1 MSLKIL
7 PPKLENLNKFPEDI
21 KVLLIKLYENKES
34 NNKEIILS
42 NFFLSYSENNNIKTI
57 SEKLKFDR
65 NKKSFLIPL
74 DFNNIYSLFTK
85 EFIIN
90 KQNEEENKNI
100 NKEKSEKKD
109 LSILSLKNKEEKSQ
123 NLRRSTRI
131 RYKKHDE
138 DQIFIDEKP
147 KNKKKTLLKKKRKE
161 DTQNEILNLSNS
173 HISSI
178 SQSEN
183 SEKITNKK
191 NLISRGNTLGLKEI
205 SNKVKEIMKRKG
217 QTTYKEISDE
227 IVAEIKGKGIKDE
240 KNIRRRIYDA
250 LNVMKSINLF
260 QKDKGTKKIMWNYSE
275 GKNYVIPIDNN
286 LIKKNCDREY
296 IEKINILNNEI
307 SIKQK
312 ALKVLSEE
320 LSSLKSTIERNK
332 QINMNVD
339 ENTKIYFPFLII
351 EFPRFENYENEDE
364 ENKVKVSMNESTTKA
379 HFGFNSANK
388 LYGDLD
394 ALTKIRNSSN

>member
-21 KVLLIKLYENKES
+21 KALLIKLCENKES

-332 QINMNVD
+332 QINMNID

-351 EFPRFENYENEDE
+351 EFPRLENYENEDE
-364 ENKVKVSMNESTTKA
+364 ENKVKVSMNESRTKA

>member
-21 KVLLIKLYENKES
+21 KALLIKLYENKES

-85 EFIIN
+85 EFITN
-90 KQNEEENKNI
+90 KQKEEENKII
-100 NKEKSEKKD
+100 NKEKGEKKD
-109 LSILSLKNKEEKSQ
+109 LSIPSLKNKEEKSS

-138 DQIFIDEKP
+138 DQIFINEKP

-161 DTQNEILNLSNS
+161 ETTNENLNKSNS

-183 SEKITNKK
+183 SENITNKK

-260 QKDKGTKKIMWNYSE
+260 QKDKGTKKIMWNYSK

-286 LIKKNCDREY
+286 FIKKNSDREY
-296 IEKINILNNEI
+296 IEKINLLNNEI

-364 ENKVKVSMNESTTKA
+364 ENKVKVSMNESRTKA

-394 ALTKIRNSSN
+394 ALTKIRDSSN

>member
-21 KVLLIKLYENKES
+21 KALLIKLFENKES

-90 KQNEEENKNI
+90 KENKEENNNLNI
-100 NKEKSEKKD
+100 EQSEKKD
-109 LSILSLKNKEEKSQ
+109 LNIPSLKNKEEKSEI
-123 NLRRSTRI
+123 LRRSTRI

-161 DTQNEILNLSNS
+161 EITNENLNKSNS

-183 SEKITNKK
+183 SENITNKK

-286 LIKKNCDREY
+286 YIKKNSDREY
-296 IEKINILNNEI
+296 IEKMNMINNEI

-364 ENKVKVSMNESTTKA
+364 ENKVKVSMNESRTKA

-394 ALTKIRNSSN
+394 ALTKIRDSSN

>member
-21 KVLLIKLYENKES
+21 KALLIKLFENKES

-90 KQNEEENKNI
+90 KENKEENNNLNI
-100 NKEKSEKKD
+100 EQSEKKD
-109 LSILSLKNKEEKSQ
+109 LNIPSLKNKEEKSEI
-123 NLRRSTRI
+123 LRRSTRI
-131 RYKKHDE
+131 RYKKYDE
-138 DQIFIDEKP
+138 NEIIYEDKFR
-147 KNKKKTLLKKKRKE
+147 KNKKTLLKKKRKE
-161 DTQNEILNLSNS
+161 LNINKLNS
-173 HISSI
+173 SF

-183 SEKITNKK
+183 SDNLNKK
-191 NLISRGNTLGLKEI
+191 NILNSRTNTLGLKEI

-227 IVAEIKGKGIKDE
+227 IVSEIKGKGIKDE

-260 QKDKGTKKIMWNYSE
+260 QKEKGSKKIMWNYSE
-275 GKNYVIPIDNN
+275 GKNYIVPFENN
-286 LIKKNCDREY
+286 NIFNKKNYDKDY
-296 IEKINILNNEI
+296 YDKINDLNNDI
-307 SIKQK
+307 SIKK
-312 ALKVLSEE
+312 KTLKVLSKE
-320 LSSLKSTIERNK
+320 LNSLKFIIERNK
-332 QINMNVD
+332 KNNINID

-351 EFPRFENYENEDE
+351 EFPKNLNNQNEDE
-364 ENKVKVSMNESTTKA
+364 ENKIKVSMNENRTKA
-379 HFGFNSANK
+379 HFGFNAANK

-394 ALTKIRNSSN
+394 ALSKIRKYSN

>member
-7 PPKLENLNKFPEDI
+7 PPKLENLNSFPENI
-21 KVLLIKLYENKES
+21 KVLLIKLFEEKES
-34 NNKEIILS
+34 KNRELILS
-42 NFFLSYSENNNIKTI
+42 NFFKLNSENINIKNI
-57 SEKLKFDR
+57 FEKLKFDK
-65 NKKSFLIPL
+65 NKNTFSNPL
-74 DFNNIYSLFTK
+74 DLNNIYSVFKNELSSNNENTK
-85 EFIIN
+85 
-90 KQNEEENKNI
+90 KNEE
-100 NKEKSEKKD
+100 KEKKKEIIIPK
-109 LSILSLKNKEEKSQ
+109 LKEEK
-123 NLRRSTRI
+123 NEKLRRSTRI
-131 RYKKHDE
+131 RYKKYDE
-138 DQIFIDEKP
+138 DEIIYEDKFR
-147 KNKKKTLLKKKRKE
+147 KNKKTLLKKKRKE
-161 DTQNEILNLSNS
+161 LNINKLNS
-173 HISSI
+173 SF

-183 SEKITNKK
+183 SDNLNKK
-191 NLISRGNTLGLKEI
+191 NILNSRTNTLGLKEI

-286 LIKKNCDREY
+286 YIKKNSDREY
-296 IEKINILNNEI
+296 IEKMNMINNEI

-364 ENKVKVSMNESTTKA
+364 ENKVKVSMNESRTKA

-394 ALTKIRNSSN
+394 ALTKIRDSSN

>member
-21 KVLLIKLYENKES
+21 KALLIKLYENKES

-42 NFFLSYSENNNIKTI
+42 NFFLSNLENNNIKTI

-332 QINMNVD
+332 QINMNID

-351 EFPRFENYENEDE
+351 EFPRLENYENEDE
-364 ENKVKVSMNESTTKA
+364 ENKVKVSMNESRTKA

>member
-21 KVLLIKLYENKES
+21 KALLIKLFENKES

-90 KQNEEENKNI
+90 KENKEENNNLNI
-100 NKEKSEKKD
+100 EQSEKKD
-109 LSILSLKNKEEKSQ
+109 LNIPSLKNKEEKSEI
-123 NLRRSTRI
+123 LRRSTRI

-138 DQIFIDEKP
+138 DQIFIEEKP

-161 DTQNEILNLSNS
+161 EITNENLNKSNS

-183 SEKITNKK
+183 SENITNKK

-332 QINMNVD
+332 QINMNID

-351 EFPRFENYENEDE
+351 EFPRLENYENEDE
-364 ENKVKVSMNESTTKA
+364 ENKVKVSMNESRTKA

>member
-21 KVLLIKLYENKES
+21 KALLIKLFENKES

-42 NFFLSYSENNNIKTI
+42 NFFLSNLENNNIKTI

-138 DQIFIDEKP
+138 DQIFIEEKP

-286 LIKKNCDREY
+286 YIKKNSDREY
-296 IEKINILNNEI
+296 IEKMNMINNEI

-351 EFPRFENYENEDE
+351 EFPKNLNNQNEDE
-364 ENKVKVSMNESTTKA
+364 ENKIKVSMNENRTKA
-379 HFGFNSANK
+379 HFGFNAANK

-394 ALTKIRNSSN
+394 ALSKIRKYSN

>member
-21 KVLLIKLYENKES
+21 KALLIKLFENKES

-90 KQNEEENKNI
+90 KENKEENNNLNI
-100 NKEKSEKKD
+100 EQSEKKD
-109 LSILSLKNKEEKSQ
+109 LNIPSLKNKEEKSEI
-123 NLRRSTRI
+123 LRRSTRI

-161 DTQNEILNLSNS
+161 ETTNENLNISNS

-183 SEKITNKK
+183 SENITNKK

-332 QINMNVD
+332 QINMNID

-351 EFPRFENYENEDE
+351 EFPRLENYENEDE
-364 ENKVKVSMNESTTKA
+364 ENKVKVSMNESRTKA

-394 ALTKIRNSSN
+394 ALTKIRDSSN

>member
-1 MSLKIL
+1 
-7 PPKLENLNKFPEDI
+7 
-21 KVLLIKLYENKES
+21 
-34 NNKEIILS
+34 
-42 NFFLSYSENNNIKTI
+42 
-57 SEKLKFDR
+57 
-65 NKKSFLIPL
+65 
-74 DFNNIYSLFTK
+74 
-85 EFIIN
+85 
-90 KQNEEENKNI
+90 
-100 NKEKSEKKD
+100 
-109 LSILSLKNKEEKSQ
+109 
-123 NLRRSTRI
+123 
-131 RYKKHDE
+131 
-138 DQIFIDEKP
+138 
-147 KNKKKTLLKKKRKE
+147 
-161 DTQNEILNLSNS
+161 
-173 HISSI
+173 
-178 SQSEN
+178 
-183 SEKITNKK
+183 
-191 NLISRGNTLGLKEI
+191 
-205 SNKVKEIMKRKG
+205 MKRKG

-286 LIKKNCDREY
+286 YIKKNSDREY
-296 IEKINILNNEI
+296 IEKMNMINNEI

-364 ENKVKVSMNESTTKA
+364 ENKVKVSMNESRTKA

-394 ALTKIRNSSN
+394 ALTKIRDSSN